1 MQERVFGQDSSVANT
16 LQVFGQGE
24 ERESHENDSECIATL
39 MQDLSKY
46 PEGHVFIVFLESTHF
61 GYSWPQQE
69 TVFPVLGELDYLKL
83 SCFNDE
89 VEVVKN
95 RYQNEAPFVDG
106 LFGQFLKKLETVPGG
121 EEAVVVFTGDHGE
134 EFLEQG
140 HIFHASNLSSMQ
152 THVPLYFRFGTS
164 SPKASREIVS
174 HLDIFPSIIDHV
186 LGDTTFTSWFD
197 GESILRS
204 PKNHFAIAT
213 RYNGS
218 RSPYEFL
225 IHTGNDQLIARF
237 ENPSAIFK
245 SNALEIISR
254 KDKKNQSLEI
264 NTEHV
269 KDDFKKAFD
278 ALFSN

>member
-1 MQERVFGQDSSVANT
+1 PLQILKKAGYQVHVYSASRLQFYHMQERVFGQDSSVANT

-95 RYQNEAPFVDG
+95 RYQNAVHFVDG

-121 EEAVVVFTGDHGE
+121 EEAV
-134 EFLEQG
+134 
-140 HIFHASNLSSMQ
+140 
-152 THVPLYFRFGTS
+152 
-164 SPKASREIVS
+164 
-174 HLDIFPSIIDHV
+174 
-186 LGDTTFTSWFD
+186 
-197 GESILRS
+197 
-204 PKNHFAIAT
+204 
-213 RYNGS
+213 
-218 RSPYEFL
+218 
-225 IHTGNDQLIARF
+225 
-237 ENPSAIFK
+237 
-245 SNALEIISR
+245 
-254 KDKKNQSLEI
+254 
-264 NTEHV
+264 
-269 KDDFKKAFD
+269 
-278 ALFSN
+278 